1 MCNCLNQRFT
11 AGVLFICCFF
21 IVFQVEKLSA
31 DDVFNSQRDISMPSV
46 GNDSANGQGLLI
58 ASLSTS
64 GQSRAGR
71 YIKYEIQKGDS
82 LFRISLRYGTTVE
95 EIKRINSLKDD
106 MIKAGQIIRIPDRKD
121 SNNIAVSSGSKSK
134 ENTENENKPVFRW
147 PVNNVNGYK
156 RDGYE
161 GVKSIGIIIKSPSG
175 VQVVAAAAGV
185 VEKIGYMRGFGNY
198 VIIRHS
204 SGFSTVYSNICRISI
219 REGERI
225 RVGQRIGQVSG
236 HRGVY
241 FQIDR
246 GGKPEDPLAY
256 LPRRG

>member
-1 MCNCLNQRFT
+1 MCNWLNQRFT
-11 AGVLFICCFF
+11 AAVLLICCFF
-21 IVFQVEKLSA
+21 IFSNGKELSA
-31 DDVFNSQRDISMPSV
+31 GELFNTQQDIPVPSFESGH
-46 GNDSANGQGLLI
+46 GNESELLL
-58 ASLSTS
+58 ASLSAP
-64 GQSRAGR
+64 GQRKAAGR

-82 LFRISLRYGTTVE
+82 LFRISRRYGTTVD
-95 EIKRINSLKDD
+95 EIKRVNGLKGD
-106 MIKAGQIIRIPDRKD
+106 MIKAGQIIRIPDPKD
-121 SNNIAVSSGSKSK
+121 SKNISGFSGGKSK
-134 ENTENENKPVFRW
+134 QESKDGQKPVFRW

-161 GVKSIGIIIKSPSG
+161 GVKSIGIIIDSPSG

-204 SGFSTVYSNICRISI
+204 SGFSTVYSNISRISV

-225 RVGQRIGQVSG
+225 GVGQRIGQVEG
-236 HRGVY
+236 QRGVY

-246 GGKPEDPLAY
+246 GGQPEDP
-256 LPRRG
+256 